1 MIHVEIWSDV
11 ACPFCYIGKRRF
23 EQALAQFPGRDQVTV
38 SWKSFQLAPDLV
50 TDPSK
55 SIYQY
60 LAERKG
66 WSLEQA
72 RDINKHVVSMA
83 AASGLQYQ
91 MDKIVVTNTRNAHR
105 LLQFAKQQ
113 GKGDALKEA
122 LLNAYFCEGKNTDDK
137 ATLLALAQQVGLDE
151 NESRAVLESDRFSD
165 AVDADIMEAQR
176 IGVRGVPFFV
186 FNRSFAISGAQESD
200 AFLEGL
206 EKAAEVKA

>member
-66 WSLEQA
+66 WSIEQA
-72 RDINKHVVSMA
+72 RDINKQVVSMA
-83 AASGLQYQ
+83 AASGLHYQ

-113 GKGDALKEA
+113 GKGDVFKEA

-137 ATLLALAQQVGLDE
+137 TTLLALANSAGLPE
-151 NESRAVLESDRFSD
+151 NESRAVLESDQFSD

-206 EKAAEVKA
+206 EKAMVK

>member
-23 EQALAQFPGRDQVTV
+23 EQALAQFPGRDEVKVT
-38 SWKSFQLAPDLV
+38 WKSFQLAPDLV

-66 WSLEQA
+66 WSIEQA

-83 AASGLQYQ
+83 AASGLHYQ

-137 ATLLALAQQVGLDE
+137 NTLLAIAKHVGLDE
-151 NESRAVLESDRFSD
+151 NESRAVLESNQFSD
-165 AVDADIMEAQR
+165 AVDADILEAQR

-206 EKAAEVKA
+206 EKAMVK

>member
-1 MIHVEIWSDV
+1 
-11 ACPFCYIGKRRF
+11 
-23 EQALAQFPGRDQVTV
+23 
-38 SWKSFQLAPDLV
+38 
-50 TDPSK
+50 
-55 SIYQY
+55 
-60 LAERKG
+60 
-66 WSLEQA
+66 
-72 RDINKHVVSMA
+72 VSMA
-83 AASGLQYQ
+83 AASGLHYQ

-137 ATLLALAQQVGLDE
+137 TTLLALAKEAGLAE
-151 NESRAVLESDRFSD
+151 NECLEVLESNLFND
-165 AVDADIMEAQR
+165 AVDADVSEAQR

-206 EKAAEVKA
+206 EKAMVK

>member
-23 EQALAQFPGRDQVTV
+23 EQALAQFPGRDEVKVT
-38 SWKSFQLAPDLV
+38 WKSFQLAPDLV

-66 WSLEQA
+66 WSIEQA
-72 RDINKHVVSMA
+72 REINQNVVRMA
-83 AASGLQYQ
+83 AASGLHYQ

-137 ATLLALAQQVGLDE
+137 NTLLALATEAGLSE
-151 NESRAVLESDRFSD
+151 SESRDVLESNRFND
-165 AVDADIMEAQR
+165 AVDADILEAQR

-206 EKAAEVKA
+206 EKAMVK

>member
-23 EQALAQFPGRDQVTV
+23 EQALAQFPGRDEVKVT
-38 SWKSFQLAPDLV
+38 WKSFQLAPDLV

-66 WSLEQA
+66 WSIEQA

-83 AASGLQYQ
+83 ASSGLHYQ

-122 LLNAYFCEGKNTDDK
+122 LLNAYFCEGKNTDDQH
-137 ATLLALAQQVGLDE
+137 TLLALAKQVGLDE
-151 NESRAVLESDRFSD
+151 NESRAVLESDRFND
-165 AVDADIMEAQR
+165 AVDADILEAQR

-206 EKAAEVKA
+206 EKAMA

>member
-23 EQALAQFPGRDQVTV
+23 EQALAQFPGREEVTV

-66 WSLEQA
+66 WSIEQA
-72 RDINKHVVSMA
+72 RDINKQVVNMA
-83 AASGLQYQ
+83 AASGLHYQ

-137 ATLLALAQQVGLDE
+137 TTLLALAQHVGLDE
-151 NESRAVLESDRFSD
+151 NESRAVLESDRFND

-206 EKAAEVKA
+206 EKAMVK

>member
-23 EQALAQFPGRDQVTV
+23 EQALARFPKRDEVKVT
-38 SWKSFQLAPDLV
+38 WKSFQLAPDLK
-50 TDPSK
+50 TDTSK

-66 WSLEQA
+66 WTLEHA
-72 RDINKHVVSMA
+72 REVNQHVVAMA
-83 AASGLQYQ
+83 ASSGLKYD

-113 GKGDALKEA
+113 DKGDVLKEL
-122 LLNAYFCEGKNTDDK
+122 LLNAYFCEGKNTDDHD
-137 ATLLALAQQVGLDE
+137 TLFALGLEAGLPEAGIKEVLNSNQFDE
-151 NESRAVLESDRFSD
+151 
-165 AVDADIMEAQR
+165 AVDADILEAQR

-206 EKAAEVKA
+206 EKAIV